1 MEKLDRLVWAAG
13 FCGTSFGMRIGV
25 RANTP
30 EALEKLRPMLPPG
43 WRYSTEPVVDIL
55 YSLTAGGLAAR
66 PGVRRFNLLYVGAGR
81 LERTL
86 ELEALFPA
94 FENDLQLR
102 VAEFAPRHVFV
113 HAGVVGWRGR
123 AIVLPG
129 SSHSGKS
136 TLTAALVKAGATY
149 YSDEYAVFNREDRVQ
164 PYARP
169 LQMRQPDGQAAEMF
183 TAESLGGRAG
193 VSSLPVGLVL
203 ETTFRSGC
211 RWRPRS
217 VSCGHGTLALL
228 AHAIPIQ
235 RKPAR
240 TIRILSRA
248 LRLSCHLKGARGDAG
263 AVADRLLREFGDW

>member
-13 FCGTSFGMRIGV
+13 FCGTSFGIRIGV

-30 EALEKLRPMLPPG
+30 EALEELRPMLPAG
-43 WRYSTEPVVDIL
+43 WRYTTQPVVDIL
-55 YSLTAGGLAAR
+55 YSLNAGGPETR

-81 LERTL
+81 LARTP
-86 ELEALFPA
+86 ELEALFPV

-136 TLTAALVKAGATY
+136 TLTAALVRAGATY
-149 YSDEYAVFNREDRVQ
+149 YSDEYAVFNRQERVQ

-169 LQMRQPDGQAAEMF
+169 LQLRQSNGQAGEKV
-183 TAESLGGRAG
+183 TAESLGGRTG
-193 VSSLPVGLVL
+193 VRSLPVGLVV
-203 ETTFRSGC
+203 ETTFQPGC
-211 RWRPRS
+211 RWRPRKMS
-217 VSCGHGTLALL
+217 NGHGTLALL

-235 RKPAR
+235 RKPAW
-240 TIRILSRA
+240 TMGVLSRA
-248 LRLSCHLKGARGDAG
+248 LQLSCHLKGARGDAG
-263 AVADRLLREFGDW
+263 AVADRLLSEFANW